1 MKFLLCLTTLLTA
14 CPTPPKSANTNKSE
28 SAVQNNKGT
37 QNNPNQQNSGGNEKG
52 SPPENGK
59 IGNPPPEN
67 GKIGNPPPENGEP
80 SKDLPP
86 KNLDGNQERIEDA
99 TLVKPAEGENDGDGS
114 TIGVFFAEAT
124 IANNARQTQ
133 EQIKEVEHVTLS
145 GKISCEGDK
154 CDSDFILRLS
164 PFIMPTDANNPLTKM
179 AANSSATIGDGNPD
193 LVIDANDSDIYI
205 ITEKTVKNNKAFTI
219 LAPKSDKKVILELLL
234 DTDNDGKATNGESFV
249 IYEGG
254 GGIEV
259 SKDQSDITFKFHPKT
274 MNAPPAGLPN

>member
-37 QNNPNQQNSGGNEKG
+37 QNNPNQQNSGGNKKG

-59 IGNPPPEN
+59 IGSPPPEN
-67 GKIGNPPPENGEP
+67 GDP
-80 SKDLPP
+80 SKEPP
-86 KNLDGNQERIEDA
+86 KNLDENQERIQEA

-164 PFIMPTDANNPLTKM
+164 PFIMPTAANNPLTRM

-205 ITEKTVKNNKAFTI
+205 ITEKTVNNNKAFTI
-219 LAPKSDKKVILELLL
+219 LAPKSDKKIILELLL

-249 IYEGG
+249 IYESG